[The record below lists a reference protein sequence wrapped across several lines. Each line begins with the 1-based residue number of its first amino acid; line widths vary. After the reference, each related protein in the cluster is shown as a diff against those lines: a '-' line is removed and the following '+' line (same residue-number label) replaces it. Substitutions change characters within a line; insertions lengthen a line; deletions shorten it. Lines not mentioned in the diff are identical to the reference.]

1 MTRGEF
7 LKSIGLTTAFAA
19 TGCKF
24 NCICEDKI
32 RYALQLYSIHKIFW
46 KSPEKI
52 LAQLAEGG
60 YDGVEFYD
68 YGGKSAREIRKMCAD
83 AGIAPMGIHLNGDVD
98 LVGDKLF
105 KTLDFAA
112 EAGFESIVSPH
123 AHRKTEK
130 GYVEFGR
137 AMGKAADAAKAYGIK
152 VGIHSTYH
160 HFTTKFD
167 GKSAWDVIYSEASD
181 SLQQQ
186 IDLGNTF
193 NTGED
198 LVKLLAKYKG
208 RHHSLHAKENVPTVD
223 GVFGVP
229 PTNGGPVVPWGDV
242 LKFIKTHSS
251 LKWWIVE
258 AEGKPASLEPALKS
272 LKLLRQWNA

>member
-1 MTRGEF
+1 MTRAEF
-7 LKSIGLTTAFAA
+7 LKSFAAAAAFATA
-19 TGCKF
+19 GCKLPCCGQK
-24 NCICEDKI
+24 NL
-32 RYALQLYSIHKIFW
+32 RYALQLYSVHKIFW

-52 LAQLAEGG
+52 LSLLAEGG

-68 YGGKSAREIRKMCAD
+68 YGGKSAKEIRKMCAD
-83 AGIAPMGIHLNGDVD
+83 AGIAPMGIHLNGNVD

-123 AHRKTEK
+123 AHRKTEQ

-137 AMGKAADAAKAYGIK
+137 DMGRAAEEAKAYGIK
-152 VGIHSTYH
+152 VGVHSTYH
-160 HFTTKFD
+160 HFTTKFN
-167 GKSAWDVIYSEASD
+167 GKSAWDVIYSEASEL
-181 SLQQQ
+181 LQQQ

-198 LVKLLAKYKG
+198 VVKLLEKYRG

-223 GVFGVP
+223 GVLGVP
-229 PTNGGPVVPWGDV
+229 PTDGGPMVPWKDV
-242 LKFIKTHSS
+242 INVTKNDPS
-251 LKWWIVE
+251 LKWWVVE

-272 LKLLRQWNA
+272 VKILRDWNA